1 MSAVPLSL
9 LTQQSYAA
17 PGTSYWAT
25 SGSGGGGGQNL
36 TVSTIVFEGST
47 DPLEITLPAAPNDGF
62 SVRQGGGTNAL
73 AILTIDTANAG
84 QAEMGIRSLST
95 ISGNAVPRGR
105 LELQVQPATDGAS
118 LSYTLDAL
126 GAGVASTIGSVAF
139 APGTAPGAGTVK
151 IAGETGAAGPINL
164 TVGNGAVVAAPSGS
178 DLVNRKAA
186 VASGGNIYVPAAGT
200 TQTIAQFSTIAGHRY
215 ELAIPNL
222 RVQNEPAGVP
232 TAGAWCQLTI
242 PDASPITYLDTFD
255 MASVSTIANSLE
267 KAPVYSFVA
276 SGTGHTLAANASL
289 SGALSTAITIAPAQV
304 YLRDMGI
311 PSGMPTVG

>member
-1 MSAVPLSL
+1 MSL
-9 LTQQSYAA
+9 LDNQTRLSVGQYIPAL
-17 PGTSYWAT
+17 
-25 SGSGGGGGQNL
+25 SGGGGGGGGQNL
-36 TVSTIVFEGST
+36 SVSTINIQGST
-47 DPLEITLPAAPNDGF
+47 DPLEITLPAQANDGF

-95 ISGNAVPRGR
+95 ISGNPVPRGR
-105 LELQVQPATDGAS
+105 LELQLVPNTDAAS
-118 LSYTLDAL
+118 LSYGLDA
-126 GAGVASTIGSVAF
+126 AGSGNQSTIGSVLF
-139 APGTAPGAGTVK
+139 LPNTAPQSGSVQLKSDNTNNQGT
-151 IAGETGAAGPINL
+151 TL
-164 TVGNGAVVAAPSGS
+164 TVGNLDVVAAPSGS
-178 DLVNRKAA
+178 SLVTKKAA
-186 VASGGNIYVPAAGT
+186 VLSGGNIYVPAAGT
-200 TQTIAQFSTIAGHRY
+200 SQNIAQFSTIAGHRY
-215 ELAIPNL
+215 ELSIPNL

-242 PDASPITYLDTFD
+242 PDAAPITYLDTFD

-311 PSGMPTVG
+311 PAGMPVIG

>member
-105 LELQVQPATDGAS
+105 LELQVQPAIDGAS
-118 LSYTLDAL
+118 LSYTLDTV
-126 GAGVASTIGSVAF
+126 GAGSASTIGSVVF
-139 APGTAPGAGTVK
+139 TPGSGGAGGYVSVK
-151 IAGETGAAGPINL
+151 GEGAAVALN
-164 TVGNGAVVAAPSGS
+164 VGNGAVVAAPAGS
-178 DLVNRKAA
+178 DLVSRKAA
-186 VASGGNIYVPAAGT
+186 VLSGGNIYVPAAGT
-200 TQTIAQFSTIAGHRY
+200 SQNIAQFSTIAGHRY

-242 PDASPITYLDTFD
+242 PDAAPITYLDTFD

-311 PSGMPTVG
+311 PAGMPVIG